1 MREVYLHTLSN
12 LAIQLSHGKP
22 VALGAIGW
30 ASPVLAFG
38 SPINSAVATL
48 GLNPSNIEFVDRHG
62 NELIDPK
69 NRFETLRSLKLID
82 WKDASRESLERILV
96 SCETYFHLSRR
107 PYHAWFRPLDKVI
120 SGLGVSY
127 YSELFPACHLDLVP
141 FATSKKWA
149 ALDKTERAELI
160 VIGARSLID
169 VLKASSIEVL
179 VLNGSSVV
187 KEFEKLVGCG
197 LDKFE
202 VSDWALDRSNSSN
215 VRGFG
220 FIKKVSSICGVG
232 LGRDILVLGFNHNI
246 QSSFGV
252 KGSVISSI
260 RDWIAEQVKQNRIG
274 V

>member
-1 MREVYLHTLSN
+1 MKEAYLNTLSD

-22 VALGAIGW
+22 IALGAIGW

-38 SPINSAVATL
+38 SPINSSVATL

-62 NELIDPK
+62 TELIEPN
-69 NRFETLRSLKLID
+69 NRFETLRSLKLFD

-96 SCETYFHLSRR
+96 SCETYFHLNRR

-149 ALDKTERAELI
+149 ALGKNERAELI
-160 VIGARSLID
+160 SIGALSLIN
-169 VLKASSIEVL
+169 VLKASNIGVL
-179 VLNGSSVV
+179 ILNGSSVV
-187 KEFEKLVGCG
+187 NEFEKLVG
-197 LDKFE
+197 DSFEKFE
-202 VSDWALDRSNSSN
+202 VSDWALNRNNSSK
-215 VRGFG
+215 VSGFG
-220 FIKKVSSICGVG
+220 FVKKVSSMCGVR

-252 KGSVISSI
+252 KGSVVVSISNWVS
-260 RDWIAEQVKQNRIG
+260 EQVKQNRIG